1 MPEAL
6 IASRSYAQHMGKRI
20 LITGATGYVGG
31 RLAPALIDAGHD
43 IVCLAREPEKFSGI
57 PWSARATI
65 VKGDV
70 LDRAT
75 LDGACV
81 GVDTVYYLVHSI
93 GTHGDF
99 SDFDRRAAANMVAA
113 AASAGV
119 KRIVY
124 LGGIVPPDTEL
135 ASKHLASRAEVGQI
149 FLDSGIPT
157 VVLQAGVIIGSGSAS
172 FEMLRYLTE
181 RLPAMVTPRWVDSK
195 VSPIAIRDVLRYLI
209 AALDLPADTN
219 RRFDIAGP
227 EVMTYRDMMHRYA
240 KVAGLRKR
248 LIVPIPVLTPR
259 LSSHWVNI
267 VTPVPKAIAQP
278 LVESL
283 RNSVIPREHD
293 LQDLVGS
300 APLGYD
306 DAVRLAL
313 QKIQQGSVETRWS
326 DASWPN
332 APSDP
337 LPSDPAWA
345 GGDVELDERDR
356 HVDAAPGD
364 VWRVVEGIGGER
376 GWYSFP
382 LAWAVRGFLDRLI
395 GGVGLRRGRRHPD
408 ELHVGEA
415 LDFWRVE
422 ALEKGR
428 LLRLRAEMR
437 LPGHAWL
444 EFRVEPDG
452 SGSRIF
458 QRAVFKPR
466 GIAGKLYW
474 WSVWPFHGIVFEGM
488 LRNMSRTAE
497 SQLNDAN

>member
-1 MPEAL
+1 
-6 IASRSYAQHMGKRI
+6 MGQRI

-31 RLAPALIDAGHD
+31 RLAPLLLDAGHE
-43 IVCLAREPEKFSGI
+43 VTCLARDPSKFSGV
-57 PWSARATI
+57 PWSSRVRI

-70 LDRAT
+70 LDT
-75 LDGACV
+75 NSLDQAMV
-81 GVDTVYYLVHSI
+81 GIDAIFYLVHSI
-93 GTHGDF
+93 GMSADF
-99 SDFDRRAAANMVAA
+99 SESDRRAATNVAA
-113 AASAGV
+113 AAARARV
-119 KRIVY
+119 KRIIY
-124 LGGIVPPDTEL
+124 LGGIVPPESEE

-149 FLDSGIPT
+149 FLDGPVPA

-181 RLPAMVTPRWVDSK
+181 RLPAMVTPRWVDSQ
-195 VSPIAIRDVLRYLI
+195 VAPIAIRDVLRFLI
-209 AALDLPADTN
+209 AALDLPPDNN

-227 EVMTYRDMMHRYA
+227 DVLTYREMMHRYA
-240 KVAGLRKR
+240 RVAGLRKR

-283 RNSVIPREHD
+283 RNSVVPRERD
-293 LQDLVGS
+293 LQRITGIE
-300 APLGYD
+300 PMGYD
-306 DAVRLAL
+306 EAVKLAR
-313 QKIQQGSVETRWS
+313 QRINEGSVQTRWS
-326 DASWPN
+326 DASWPK

-337 LPSDPAWA
+337 LPTDPEWA
-345 GGDVELDERDR
+345 GGDIELDERDR
-356 HVDAAPGD
+356 HVDAAPAE
-364 VWRVVEGIGGER
+364 VWKVVEGIGGER

-395 GGVGLRRGRRHPD
+395 GGVGLRRGRRDPD
-408 ELHVGEA
+408 RLHVGEA

-422 ALEKGR
+422 ALERGQ

-437 LPGHAWL
+437 LPGLAWL

-452 SGSRIF
+452 TGTRIF
-458 QRAVFKPR
+458 QRATFRPR

-488 LRNMSRTAE
+488 LRNMARTAE
-497 SQLNDAN
+497 SEQSGKR

>member
-1 MPEAL
+1 
-6 IASRSYAQHMGKRI
+6 MGKRV

-31 RLAPALIDAGHD
+31 RLAPALLNAGHD
-43 IVCLAREPEKFSGI
+43 VVCLARDPSKFSGI
-57 PWSARATI
+57 PWSERVTV

-70 LDRAT
+70 LNRSTLDRAV
-75 LDGACV
+75 D

-93 GTHGDF
+93 GSSNDF
-99 SDFDRRAAANMVAA
+99 SQSDRIAATNMVDAA
-113 AASAGV
+113 HRAGV
-119 KRIVY
+119 KRIIY
-124 LGGIVPPDTEL
+124 LGGIVPPETEE

-149 FLDSGIPT
+149 FLDSPIPS

-195 VSPIAIRDVLRYLI
+195 VSPIAIRDVLRYLV
-209 AALDLPADTN
+209 AALDLPPETN

-227 EVMTYRDMMHRYA
+227 EVLTYRDMMHRYA

-293 LQDLVGS
+293 LQDIVKL
-300 APLGYD
+300 APIGYD
-306 DAVRLAL
+306 EAVRLAR
-313 QKIQQGSVETRWS
+313 QKIQEGSVETRWS
-326 DASWPN
+326 DAAWPN

-337 LPSDPAWA
+337 LPTDPEWS
-345 GGDVELDERDR
+345 GGDIELDERDR
-356 HVDAAPGD
+356 HVNAAPAE
-364 VWRVVEGIGGER
+364 VWKVVEGIGGER

-408 ELHVGEA
+408 QLHVGEA

-422 ALEKGR
+422 ALERGH

-437 LPGHAWL
+437 LPGLAWL

-452 SGSRIF
+452 DGSRIY
-458 QRAVFKPR
+458 QRATFRPR

-488 LRNMSRTAE
+488 LRNMSKTAE
-497 SQLNDAN
+497 AESAITPQRSAS

>member
-1 MPEAL
+1 VL
-6 IASRSYAQHMGKRI
+6 INS
-20 LITGATGYVGG
+20 
-31 RLAPALIDAGHD
+31 GHD
-43 IVCLAREPEKFSGI
+43 VICIARDPSKFEGI
-57 PWSARATI
+57 PWSSRATI
-65 VKGDV
+65 VRGDV
-70 LDRAT
+70 LDQST
-75 LDGACV
+75 LDNACT
-81 GVDTVYYLVHSI
+81 GVDTIYYLVHSI
-93 GTHGDF
+93 GTSGDF
-99 SDFDRRAAANMVAA
+99 SKSDRVGAANTVAA
-113 AASAGV
+113 ASAAGV

-124 LGGIVPPDTEL
+124 LGGIIPSEIEQV
-135 ASKHLASRAEVGQI
+135 SKHLASRAEVGQI
-149 FLDSGIPT
+149 FLDSAIPA

-181 RLPAMVTPRWVDSK
+181 RLPTMVTPRWVDSK
-195 VSPIAIRDVLRYLI
+195 VSPIAVRDVLRYLV
-209 AALDLPADTN
+209 AALELPTDTN

-240 KVAGLRKR
+240 RVAGLRKR

-267 VTPVPKAIAQP
+267 VTPVPRAIARP

-283 RNSVIPREHD
+283 RNSVVPREHD
-293 LQDLVGS
+293 LQDIVGLS
-300 APLGYD
+300 PIGYD

-313 QKIQQGSVETRWS
+313 QRIPEGSVETRWS

-337 LPSDPAWA
+337 LPTDPSWA

-356 HVDAAPGD
+356 HVNAAPSE
-364 VWRVVEGIGGER
+364 VRKVVEGIGGEG

-382 LAWAVRGFLDRLI
+382 LAWAVRGFLDRLF
-395 GGVGLRRGRRHPD
+395 GGAGLRRGRRQPD
-408 ELHVGEA
+408 QLHVGEA

-422 ALEKGR
+422 ALERGH
-428 LLRLRAEMR
+428 LLLLRAEMR
-437 LPGHAWL
+437 LPGLAWL

-452 SGSRIF
+452 SGSRIL
-458 QRAVFKPR
+458 QRAIFRPR

-497 SQLNDAN
+497 SEIPPVGHECTARIADQPKTERDWAHVHHRDQHRYQRG

>member
-1 MPEAL
+1 M
-6 IASRSYAQHMGKRI
+6 
-20 LITGATGYVGG
+20 
-31 RLAPALIDAGHD
+31 LIDAGHD
-43 IVCLAREPEKFSGI
+43 LICLARDPSKFSGV
-57 PWSARATI
+57 PWSSRATI

-70 LDRAT
+70 LDRSSLIDAMSGI
-75 LDGACV
+75 DV
-81 GVDTVYYLVHSI
+81 IFYLVHSI
-93 GTHGDF
+93 GASVDF
-99 SDFDRRAAANMVAA
+99 SDSDRRAAANVAA
-113 AASAGV
+113 VANEAGV
-119 KRIVY
+119 QRIIY
-124 LGGIVPPDTEL
+124 LGGIVPPETEE

-149 FLDSGIPT
+149 FLDGPVPA

-181 RLPAMVTPRWVDSK
+181 RLPAMVTPRWVDSQ
-195 VSPIAIRDVLRYLI
+195 VAPIAIRDVLRFLI
-209 AALDLPADTN
+209 AALDLPPDTN

-227 EVMTYRDMMHRYA
+227 DVLTYREMMHRYA
-240 KVAGLRKR
+240 RVAGLRKR

-283 RNSVIPREHD
+283 RNSVVPRERD
-293 LQDLVGS
+293 LQRITGIE
-300 APLGYD
+300 PMGYD
-306 DAVRLAL
+306 EAVKLAR
-313 QKIQQGSVETRWS
+313 QRINEGSVQTRWS
-326 DASWPN
+326 DASWPK

-337 LPSDPAWA
+337 LPTDPEWA
-345 GGDVELDERDR
+345 GGDIELDERDR
-356 HVDAAPGD
+356 HVDAAPAE
-364 VWRVVEGIGGER
+364 VWKVVEGIGGER

-395 GGVGLRRGRRHPD
+395 GGVGLRRGRRDPD
-408 ELHVGEA
+408 HLHVGEA

-422 ALEKGR
+422 ALERGQ

-437 LPGHAWL
+437 LPGLAWL

-452 SGSRIF
+452 SGTRIF
-458 QRAVFKPR
+458 QRATFRPR

-488 LRNMSRTAE
+488 LRNMARTAE
-497 SQLNDAN
+497 SEPSDNR